1 MHRVTQI
8 EPPAECGFA
17 DWFTGADLVDS
28 YAVCLPEEHP
38 DDMQVIAA
46 RALDNPPP
54 WIRLLLFIRDGIM
67 GLVGVKSSSEVR
79 RTRGAQDRIDF
90 FPVLARSANEIILGA
105 DDRHLDFRLS
115 LLRRT
120 TERNPIL
127 IATTAVHCHNALG
140 RWYLAA
146 IMPFHRL
153 IVRSSLGRASDRRS
167 A

>member
-38 DDMQVIAA
+38 DDMRVIAA

-67 GLVGVKSSSEVR
+67 GLVGVKSSSDVR
-79 RTRGAQDRIDF
+79 QTADAQDRIDF
-90 FPVLARSANEIILGA
+90 FPILARSANEII
-105 DDRHLDFRLS
+105 
-115 LLRRT
+115 
-120 TERNPIL
+120 
-127 IATTAVHCHNALG
+127 
-140 RWYLAA
+140 
-146 IMPFHRL
+146 
-153 IVRSSLGRASDRRS
+153 
-167 A
+167 